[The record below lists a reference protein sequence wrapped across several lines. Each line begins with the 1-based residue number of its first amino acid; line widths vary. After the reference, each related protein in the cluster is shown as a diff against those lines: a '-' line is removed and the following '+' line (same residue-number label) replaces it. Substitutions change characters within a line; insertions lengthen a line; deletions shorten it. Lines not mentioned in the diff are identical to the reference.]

1 MVRNYSDH
9 HLLLI
14 EFAFSLISRKPYIIK
29 FFKMW
34 LHHLICRQ
42 VIQQSWKENVVDC
55 PMFILQQN
63 LKRLMLS
70 LKDWNKNVFGNVH
83 EVVVDKQK
91 ILISLQH
98 QIQVVDPA
106 EIDILLV
113 QQQQAMQNLDMI
125 QDCQALF

>member
-1 MVRNYSDH
+1 
-9 HLLLI
+9 
-14 EFAFSLISRKPYIIK
+14 
-29 FFKMW
+29 MW